1 MGKYEYLQKLA
12 EPGRGIPVPAFAEA
26 GALVAGDPSYVRAVV
41 GEGPYAV
48 RSSCDGEDSLDTAHA
63 GQQHRHLALQQ
74 FAQPR
79 VQRIGGGGFCNRI
92 GPVGMAG
99 RVCRQA

>member
-63 GQQHRHLALQQ
+63 GQYRSVMGVVARELPA
-74 FAQPR
+74 AIAAVR
-79 VQRIGGGGFCNRI
+79 
-92 GPVGMAG
+92 A
-99 RVCRQA
+99 